1 MILTL
6 MTLRYIYQECHYGKW
21 DEEDDSYI
29 EFTSTPIEMELVCD
43 GNAGSKFIINVI
55 LSDLND

>member
-1 MILTL
+1 

-43 GNAGSKFIINVI
+43 GNAGSKFVINVI